1 MNNAITILICAF
13 TVIAGVY
20 PVNLEGVEGEF
31 TELQFRAEGAI
42 LAVIEAEDGIFPET
56 VELKDSYYVAP
67 EGCISCQL
75 CVGACPVQAISMDD
89 CGKAVI
95 DPELCINCGI
105 CAGTCPVG
113 TIKPFTPA
121 MCQLYGIDAEGNE
134 TLLQESFEED

>member
-1 MNNAITILICAF
+1 MKNAIAILTCAVAAF
-13 TVIAGVY
+13 AGVY
-20 PVNLEGVEGEF
+20 PLSLGEVEGEF
-31 TELQFRAEGAI
+31 SELQIRAEGAV
-42 LAVIEAEDGIFPET
+42 LAVIEAEDGVFPET
-56 VELKDSYYVAP
+56 VELKDAYYVAP

-113 TIKPFTPA
+113 TIKALDPA
-121 MCQLYGIDAEGNE
+121 LCQLYGIDAEGNE
-134 TLLQESFEED
+134 TLLLESFEED